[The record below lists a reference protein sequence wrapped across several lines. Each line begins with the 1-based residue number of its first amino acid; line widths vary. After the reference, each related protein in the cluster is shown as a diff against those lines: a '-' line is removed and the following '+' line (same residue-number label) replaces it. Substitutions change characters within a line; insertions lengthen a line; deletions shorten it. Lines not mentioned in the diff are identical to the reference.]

1 MLIYRQ
7 INERVDKMSKNKSLA
22 FPLGLLAGVVGGV
35 IAGILFAP
43 KPGEETRKE
52 LAEAANEF
60 YEKHSPEINAAKRQ
74 AIQSVDLVK
83 CKIERQFKNI
93 SDRIKSN
100 KLRKAKVREASD
112 YNE

>member
-1 MLIYRQ
+1 
-7 INERVDKMSKNKSLA
+7 MSKNKSLA

-35 IAGILFAP
+35 VAGILLAP

-52 LAEAANEF
+52 LADAACEF

-83 CKIERQFKNI
+83 CKIERQFKNL
-93 SDRIKSN
+93 SDKIKSR